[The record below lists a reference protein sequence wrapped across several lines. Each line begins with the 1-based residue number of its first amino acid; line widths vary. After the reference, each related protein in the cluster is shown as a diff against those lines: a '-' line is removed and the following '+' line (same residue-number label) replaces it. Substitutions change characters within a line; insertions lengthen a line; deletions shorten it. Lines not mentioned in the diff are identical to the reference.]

1 MCRRFLAL
9 CAYVR
14 MVWASFYTVFFS
26 DLNPQVYFCDQVCK
40 YGFTRM
46 LLMSYLITFSYS
58 SGINVHTSF
67 KDIHTCAS
75 RKSFKDMKS
84 VKWIT
89 CHVSAWVYMYMYQI
103 CT

>member
-1 MCRRFLAL
+1 M

-67 KDIHTCAS
+67 KDIHLCAS
-75 RKSFKDMKS
+75 PILLPFPGSFGQVGNFADQHM
-84 VKWIT
+84 
-89 CHVSAWVYMYMYQI
+89 
-103 CT
+103 